1 MNRRLYFLFESEKN
15 FTGCSNFAYCRQ
27 EKAQINVKSARPGH
41 PASPFNKEL
50 IHAGEDMHCPQAVL
64 NRSWLS
70 SVSFRVT
77 QNDDTKAR

>member
-1 MNRRLYFLFESEKN
+1 MNRRLYFLLESEKN

-27 EKAQINVKSARPGH
+27 EKAQINVESARSGYS
-41 PASPFNKEL
+41 ASSFNKEL
-50 IHAGEDMHCPQAVL
+50 IHAGDDMHCPQAVL
-64 NRSWLS
+64 NRSWLT